1 MSSFLHA
8 FWLLDC
14 KAKQIKRRQEI
25 LVLVFFHQ
33 RISSWST
40 NSNLKF
46 NYLIISLK
54 SLTDDLLKFNAH
66 LAKEIYKSI
75 HKTFYFIIFFN
86 FILFLNFT

>member
-1 MSSFLHA
+1 M
-8 FWLLDC
+8 
-14 KAKQIKRRQEI
+14 
-25 LVLVFFHQ
+25 VLVFFHQ

-66 LAKEIYKSI
+66 LAKEIYESI
-75 HKTFYFIIFFN
+75 HETFYFNRVIYSN
-86 FILFLNFT
+86 KDSLAKILIT